1 MPRQTRKKSSTG
13 IYHIVLRGIN
23 QQIIFEDEE
32 DNTKFIETLKT
43 YKTISGYKIFAYCL
57 MSNHFHLLMKE
68 GKDDI
73 ALALKRITV
82 SYVYWYNWKYSRR
95 GHLFQDR
102 FKSEPVENYKYLL
115 TVLRYIHQNP
125 IKAGICKELDEY
137 EFSSYNCY
145 LKEDS
150 DFVDTDYIFSMISKE
165 AFINC
170 SNEKHNDECLEFDEY
185 PNRLSDADA
194 KEIIQKVTGCKNS
207 SEFQALENIQRDEY
221 IKGLRTN
228 GLSIR
233 QICRLTGISFAIVR
247 KQ

>member
-1 MPRQTRKKSSTG
+1 
-13 IYHIVLRGIN
+13 
-23 QQIIFEDEE
+23 
-32 DNTKFIETLKT
+32 
-43 YKTISGYKIFAYCL
+43 
-57 MSNHFHLLMKE
+57 MSNHLHLLLKE
-68 GKDDI
+68 EKDDI

-102 FKSEPVENYKYLL
+102 FKSEPVENDDYLL
-115 TVLRYIHQNP
+115 TVIRYIHQNP
-125 IKAGICKELDEY
+125 INAGICKEIDEY

-145 LKEDS
+145 LRGDS
-150 DFVDTDYIFSMISKE
+150 NFIDTDYIFAMISME
-165 AFINC
+165 AVINF
-170 SNEKHNDECLEFDEY
+170 SKEKHNNECLEFDEN

-194 KEIIQKVTGCKNS
+194 KEIIQKISGCKNS
-207 SEFQALENIQRDEY
+207 SEFQTLENTQRDEY
-221 IKGLRTN
+221 IKELRAN